1 MGCAPSIPRE
11 TSPSSGGSSTL
22 SHMDETGGQPRPRP
36 WQAQPSADAIAAF
49 IDAVGRLNA
58 HGDFIVRALTDQLRA
73 ERPIADQDALTPQE
87 VGYLIQSKAFTPESF
102 EATSIEVARGGLLAS
117 VASTLLTSV
126 LQTVSASEAAA
137 FLHMDEES
145 LFAAADRG
153 ELYMV
158 DVAQSR
164 RFPSWQFSLSS
175 PGKLL
180 PHLTEII
187 DIVKDKG
194 WMSVSALMA
203 TPQSTMVTDGQHS
216 PVEWFSRGG
225 DVEALARII
234 EGQKWR

>member
-1 MGCAPSIPRE
+1 MSTPRE
-11 TSPSSGGSSTL
+11 AYPSGKASSML
-22 SHMDETGGQPRPRP
+22 PLMDETDGQPRPRP
-36 WQAQPSADAIAAF
+36 WQAQPSTDVIAAF
-49 IDAVGRLNA
+49 TVAVTRLNA
-58 HGDFIVRALTDQLRA
+58 DGHFIVRALTDQLLA
-73 ERPIADQDALTPQE
+73 ERPIADQEELTPQE
-87 VGYLIQSKAFTPESF
+87 ISYLIWSKAFTPESL
-102 EATSIEVARGGLLAS
+102 EKTSTLVARGGLVVSA
-117 VASTLLTSV
+117 ASTLLTSV
-126 LQTVSASEAAA
+126 LQTMSASAAAA
-137 FLHMDEES
+137 FLNMDEES

-216 PVEWFSRGG
+216 PVEWFRRGG

>member
-1 MGCAPSIPRE
+1 M
-11 TSPSSGGSSTL
+11 
-22 SHMDETGGQPRPRP
+22 
-36 WQAQPSADAIAAF
+36 IAAF
-49 IDAVGRLNA
+49 TDAVTRLNA
-58 HGDFIVRALTDQLRA
+58 DGDFIVQALTDQLRA
-73 ERPIADQDALTPQE
+73 ERPVADKESLTPQE
-87 VGYLIQSKAFTPESF
+87 VDYLIRSKTFTPESF
-102 EATSIEVARGGLLAS
+102 KATSIDVARGGLLAS

-126 LQTVSASEAAA
+126 LQTISAPAAAA
-137 FLHMDEES
+137 FLHMDEDS

-158 DVAQSR
+158 EVAQSR

-216 PVEWFSRGG
+216 PVEWFRRGG
-225 DVEALARII
+225 DVQALARII